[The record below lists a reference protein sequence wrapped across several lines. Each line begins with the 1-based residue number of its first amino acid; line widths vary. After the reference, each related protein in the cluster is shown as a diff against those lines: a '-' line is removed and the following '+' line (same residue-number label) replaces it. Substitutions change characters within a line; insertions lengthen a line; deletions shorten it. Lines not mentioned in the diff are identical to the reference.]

1 MTIAHTSTC
10 FFGSVFG
17 GFGICAQT
25 STRMSWQCV
34 LHVGPFANV
43 QTAPA
48 TAYSPNTALTTLK
61 KTDQAGMMNRNIA
74 GQHI

>member
-17 GFGICAQT
+17 GFGIWAAGCG
-25 STRMSWQCV
+25 RGC
-34 LHVGPFANV
+34 
-43 QTAPA
+43 
-48 TAYSPNTALTTLK
+48 SPNTALTTLK
-61 KTDQAGMMNRNIA
+61 KADQAGMMNRNIA